1 MSKGTATITYFT
13 LAAASAWAG
22 LTVMNLSTDN
32 QARHLAAMLFAVAV
46 VLVIVGVAVTL
57 RRSMNAADIKEKPK
71 PDTPLQPLEDTLQT
85 QRQSQ

>member
-1 MSKGTATITYFT
+1 MGKGTGTITYFT

-46 VLVIVGVAVTL
+46 VLVIVGVVV
-57 RRSMNAADIKEKPK
+57 
-71 PDTPLQPLEDTLQT
+71 
-85 QRQSQ
+85 